1 MDLTLTLI
9 SILHLI
15 LYVIPV
21 LLLNAWTVI
30 FARIVI
36 IIDPRI
42 IIIPQPLH
50 YSSIRIKR
58 IRRKPSKFVKPYEI
72 RNCMTIR
79 TNN

>member
-30 FARIVI
+30 FARIAI

-42 IIIPQPLH
+42 IIIPQPLR

-58 IRRKPSKFVKPYEI
+58 IKRKNSKFINPYEI
-72 RNCMTIR
+72 RSCMTIR